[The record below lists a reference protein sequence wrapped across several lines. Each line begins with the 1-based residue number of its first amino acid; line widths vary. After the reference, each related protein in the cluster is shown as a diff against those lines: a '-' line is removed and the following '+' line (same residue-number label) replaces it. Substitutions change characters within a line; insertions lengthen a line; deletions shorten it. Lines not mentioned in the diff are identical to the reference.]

1 MSADGEVEISLVST
15 ESSEEGSSILTAGSC
30 DKDSES
36 VLIIGASLVTFILL
50 NQKRTSISLMLLFS
64 KI

>member
-30 DKDSES
+30 DKDSDS
-36 VLIIGASLVTFILL
+36 YIFMDNDTF
-50 NQKRTSISLMLLFS
+50 NQIEVSN
-64 KI
+64 